1 MATIIIEISFLLYKA
16 VSIHDIQETIK
27 TIIEKYNNETYYL
40 DFEIE
45 DKKRT
50 EQKGLYTIHF
60 IEDKRNIVEIIKFLR
75 QIKTVPNTYLE
86 CMYRD
91 NITCDIIYAS
101 KFYLKNMD
109 KFYKEKY
116 EKIKRERSYSETE
129 FELLKGIQSIFKNK
143 KKYFKNGDVPKSYN
157 NYLKI
162 INEPNKINDSS
173 GILSTVSRDIHTTPI
188 NIRECGSPR
197 H

>member
-1 MATIIIEISFLLYKA
+1 MFRIMATIILELSFLIYKA
-16 VSIHDIQETIK
+16 VSIRNIQETI
-27 TIIEKYNNETYYL
+27 TSVIEKYNNEKYYL

-50 EQKGLYTIHF
+50 EQKGLYTIYF
-60 IEDKRNIVEIIKFLR
+60 KENKTNIIEILKFLR

-91 NITCDIIYAS
+91 NISCDIIYAS

-109 KFYKEKY
+109 NFYKEKY

-129 FELLKGIQSIFKNK
+129 FELLKGIQSIFKNN
-143 KKYFKNGDVPKSYN
+143 KKYFKNGDAPKSYN
-157 NYLKI
+157 DYLKI
-162 INEPNKINDSS
+162 ANESNIS
-173 GILSTVSRDIHTTPI
+173 STVSHTIQTTPI
-188 NIRECGSPR
+188 NIRGCGSPR
-197 H
+197 C